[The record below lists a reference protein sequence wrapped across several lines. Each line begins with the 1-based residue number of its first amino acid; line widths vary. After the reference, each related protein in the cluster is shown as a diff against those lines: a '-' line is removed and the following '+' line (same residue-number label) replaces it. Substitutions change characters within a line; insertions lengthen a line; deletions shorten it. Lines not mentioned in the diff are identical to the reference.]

1 MSKSNNA
8 YFRLHLAI
16 LLAGGTGLFGRLIS
30 IGELPLV
37 CYRVVLA
44 ALLLLLL
51 LWGQKNPVLP
61 SAKQMWQ
68 IAGCGVLLSGHWVFY
83 YGSIKAAN
91 VSIGA
96 VCFALVGFF
105 TAIIEPAIDRR
116 RPSWVELLLSALTV
130 AGIMLIFGFSSQY
143 RLGIGL
149 GILSSLIF
157 TFFSIFSKRVQ
168 ASSGQ
173 SSSTMLLYEM
183 LGGAVVLSLLM
194 PVYHWWMPVVPI
206 VPSWADAGYL
216 LLFASVFTIAPFLL
230 QLQALRSISAFTV
243 NLSYNLEPVYTVS
256 LAMILFSEASELDLW
271 FWLGISLI
279 ILSVALQTWLS
290 LRRSR
295 LLRSDAASIDDRAER
310 L

>member
-1 MSKSNNA
+1 M
-8 YFRLHLAI
+8 
-16 LLAGGTGLFGRLIS
+16 
-30 IGELPLV
+30 V

-51 LWGQKNPVLP
+51 LWGQKKLVLP

-68 IAGCGVLLSGHWVFY
+68 IAGCGVLLSIHWVFY

-194 PVYHWWMPVVPI
+194 PVYHRWMPAVPI

-216 LLFASVFTIAPFLL
+216 VLFASVFTITPFLL

-295 LLRSDAASIDDRAER
+295 LLRSGAASIDDRAER